1 MPKSGAQQPGNK
13 TLSASSPP
21 STPTSLTPSTLSG
34 RKTWTLCMKWRRKA
48 MLISTFHGSQWLASS
63 FKNILQLVVRTSV
76 IFSSFWDKQNINK
89 QIFFFCLFILF
100 LNLKPDSET
109 SFLFL
114 VNIYQV
120 LSSYYS
126 EIDIEKWGRP
136 GKGLMSPTIGANL
149 EREAPL
155 FGATNH
161 ELKNKTGAIVRQ
173 DRTEKQWPGP
183 AGDDDLCMSD

>member
-63 FKNILQLVVRTSV
+63 FKNRLQLVVRTSV

-89 QIFFFCLFILF
+89 QIFLFVSLF
-100 LNLKPDSET
+100 RFWIWNQIQRC
-109 SFLFL
+109 FLFL

-136 GKGLMSPTIGANL
+136 GRGLMSPTIGANL

-183 AGDDDLCMSD
+183 AGDDDLCVSD